1 MNSCELMIQQLC
13 ITDSQLVRLSKKK
26 KDSQLVRISRP
37 TSLTHNYSYFFFFL
51 GGGGRESSIH
61 TYTTAMY
68 NNFYGY
74 SDI

>member
-26 KDSQLVRISRP
+26 KKDSQLVRISWP
-37 TSLTHNYSYFFFFL
+37 TSLTHNYSYFFFW

-68 NNFYGY
+68 NNYYGY
-74 SDI
+74 